1 MSMDLPDL
9 SQLVPVLILLLGIVI
24 VVGMILV
31 LKVNAFL
38 ALITAAF
45 VVSLLSPG
53 DAATKISRVALEFG
67 VAAGKIGVVIALAA
81 VIGKCLMDSGA
92 ADRIVRTFLRISG
105 EERAPA
111 ALMASGWVLSVP
123 VFFDTVFYLLVPLA
137 RSCYLRTRKNYLLYV
152 LAIGAGGAVT
162 HTLVPPTPGPLAVAG
177 IIKVDLGVMIMVG
190 AVIAIPTAAVGMIV
204 CQLMNRWM
212 DVPMRPIAGQ
222 ADPEPLEDAALPPL
236 WLALLPV
243 VLPVILISANTVTR
257 MFAGPDAAAG
267 WQAAATLTSIFG
279 DPNLALFL
287 SAVIAMFTLVKWRGI
302 SFARLGAVTEEA
314 LMSAGVIILITAAGG
329 AFGAMLRASGVE
341 ATVQSLVGSGG
352 GQVGLVMLV
361 VAFGV
366 AAVLKSAQ
374 GSSTVAMMTT
384 AAMFDAIG
392 ATPEVLGFHPVYLC
406 TTIAGGSLVVSWMN
420 DSGFWVV
427 SRMSGL
433 TEVEAMKTWSILTGC
448 IGTTAFLAS
457 LVGAWLVPLDF
468 LF

>member
-1 MSMDLPDL
+1 MDLPDL
-9 SQLVPVLILLLGIVI
+9 SQLVPMLILLLGIVI

-53 DAATKISRVALEFG
+53 EAAMKISRVADAFG
-67 VAAGKIGVVIALAA
+67 GAAGKIGVVIALAA

-92 ADRIVRTFLRISG
+92 ADRIVRSFLRVLG
-105 EERAPA
+105 EERAPV
-111 ALMASGWVLSVP
+111 ALLASGWVLSVP

-177 IIKVDLGVMIMVG
+177 ILKVDLGTMIMVG
-190 AVIAIPTAAVGMIV
+190 AVIAIPTATVGMIV
-204 CQLMNRWM
+204 CQLMNRSM

-236 WLALLPV
+236 WLSILPV
-243 VLPVILISANTVTR
+243 ILPVILISANTVTR
-257 MFAGPDAAAG
+257 MIAGPKPVGG
-267 WQAAATLTSIFG
+267 WEVAVGVTSILG

-287 SAVIAMFTLVKWRGI
+287 SAVIAMYTLVRWRGL
-302 SFARLGAVTEEA
+302 SFAKLGAATEDA

-341 ATVQSLVGSGG
+341 ATVQSLVGSESG
-352 GQVGLVMLV
+352 GQVGLLMLV

-366 AAVLKSAQ
+366 AAIIKTAQ

-392 ATPEVLGFHPVYLC
+392 ATPSVLGFHPVYLC

-448 IGTTAFLAS
+448 IGTAAFVTS
-457 LVGAWLVPLDF
+457 LVGAWLVPLNF